1 MELLAGQLEVY
12 GNVGEDC
19 GECSDAKRTML
30 WNRNMV
36 LAVLGGRQPQMAAGL
51 SCD

>member
-1 MELLAGQLEVY
+1 MELLAGQLEMY
-12 GNVGEDC
+12 GNVGEDR

-36 LAVLGGRQPQMAAGL
+36 LALLGGRQPQMAASL
-51 SCD
+51 SRD

>member
-19 GECSDAKRTML
+19 GACSNAKRAML
-30 WNRNMV
+30 WNRNM
-36 LAVLGGRQPQMAAGL
+36 VLGGRQPQMAAGL
-51 SCD
+51 SRD